1 MKYRDVVYQP
11 NICIDTVSQMT
22 QRELRAN
29 IYYYDKCVY
38 AGIGKFA
45 KEFKAEPLAILRS
58 ELKKR
63 KHYHNKK

>member
-45 KEFKAEPLAILRS
+45 KEFKKEPLSILKS
-58 ELKKR
+58 ELKRRLKN
-63 KHYHNKK
+63 NKKV